1 MSDAPL
7 SRERFEALLE
17 AYGADV
23 SRWPADERAAMRAR
37 AEEPG
42 AAVMLAQAAALD
54 AVLDQAPRL
63 GEPRRIY
70 DAVIAAAPR
79 MMAVQRLWRRLTAA
93 GIGAA
98 LASACAAGVAA
109 GLLLTPVSL
118 VQTEHRSD
126 PLQDASAWLQGPD
139 VTSQNG

>member
-7 SRERFEALLE
+7 GRERFEALTQ

-23 SRWPADERAAMRAR
+23 RRWPAHERAAMQAQATEPWAMEALAR
-37 AEEPG
+37 AES
-42 AAVMLAQAAALD
+42 LD
-54 AVLDQAPRL
+54 AALDQAPML

-70 DAVIAAAPR
+70 DAVIVAAPR

-109 GLLLTPVSL
+109 GLLLTPASL
-118 VQTEHRSD
+118 VQAEQRSD
-126 PLQDASAWLQGPD
+126 ALQDASAWLQGPD
-139 VTSQNG
+139 VTSQTG

>member
-1 MSDAPL
+1 MNDAPL
-7 SRERFEALLE
+7 GRERFEALTQ

-23 SRWPADERAAMRAR
+23 SRWPADVRPAMQAQAA
-37 AEEPG
+37 EPW
-42 AAVMLAQAAALD
+42 AAAMLAQADALD

-79 MMAVQRLWRRLTAA
+79 MMGVQRLWRRLTAA
-93 GIGAA
+93 GIGAV

-118 VQTEHRSD
+118 VQTGHRSD

-139 VTSQNG
+139 VTSQSG

>member
-1 MSDAPL
+1 MSPAPL
-7 SRERFEALLE
+7 GHERFEAVIE

-23 SRWPADERAAMRAR
+23 SRWPIDARSAMQ
-37 AEEPG
+37 
-42 AAVMLAQAAALD
+42 AQAAEPWAAGLLAHAEALD
-54 AVLDQAPRL
+54 AVLDQAPCL
-63 GEPRRIY
+63 GEPHRIY

-79 MMAVQRLWRRLTAA
+79 MMAVQQLWRRLTAA
-93 GIGAA
+93 GVSAGLAA
-98 LASACAAGVAA
+98 ACAAGVAA

-118 VQTEHRSD
+118 VQSERRSD